1 MNFPALN
8 LPVPDFTLRKQNS
21 KPYVFD
27 VLRKKYVCLTPE
39 EWVRQSFLHFL
50 IFHLQYPQGLIAL
63 EAPINLNDNKLRSDI
78 VVFDKQGKPALL
90 VECKAAHVEISQQTF
105 DQVIVYNM
113 KLNAPYLI
121 VTNGLKH
128 YCFRQP
134 SLGQEI
140 EFLKNIPAYGLIS
153 GTLG

>member
-1 MNFPALN
+1 MNFPPLN
-8 LPVPDFTLRKQNS
+8 LPVPDFTLQKQNG

-27 VLRKKYVCLTPE
+27 VLRKKFVCLTPE
-39 EWVRQSFLHFL
+39 EWVRQSFLHYL

-63 EAPINLNDNKLRSDI
+63 EAPIKLNDNKLRSDI
-78 VVFDKQGKPALL
+78 VVFDKQGNPAML

-128 YCFRQP
+128 FCFRQP
-134 SLGQEI
+134 TLGQEI
-140 EFLKNIPAYGLIS
+140 EFFKNIPAYESINGVLD
-153 GTLG
+153 